1 MVAYRLLSRPD
12 AFGDIVFLAWVPP
25 GWNGSADKLLTE
37 GSLSTSTA
45 RVSSVD
51 SEGGL
56 GVNRTSRSFD
66 FPSAPKAPSRGN
78 GDVSVKMGL
87 GSMLP
92 IGAVPLRC
100 CHGDPWY

>member
-1 MVAYRLLSRPD
+1 MIDLCELQPIPS
-12 AFGDIVFLAWVPP
+12 DIVFLAWVPP

-51 SEGGL
+51 SEEGL
-56 GVNRTSRSFD
+56 GVNRTSTSFD
-66 FPSAPKAPSRGN
+66 FPSAPKALPRPN

-92 IGAVPLRC
+92 TGAVPLRC
-100 CHGDPWY
+100 SRDDPWY